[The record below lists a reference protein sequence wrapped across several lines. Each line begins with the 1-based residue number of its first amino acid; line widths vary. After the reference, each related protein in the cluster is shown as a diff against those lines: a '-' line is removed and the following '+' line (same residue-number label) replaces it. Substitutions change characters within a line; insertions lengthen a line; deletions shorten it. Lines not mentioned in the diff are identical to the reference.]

1 MHNLHF
7 GKKCI
12 NFAPAIRESP
22 KAFSPNN
29 FQMLNKA
36 IMYAKLA
43 WVYAKG
49 MCGLR
54 RRVYDLQF
62 VYVPEDKLWYI
73 DMPWPGDRYN
83 LAMVAGSNHLLTFL
97 DYKGE
102 RRVRVLVKPSKNVRP
117 ELESEGYFM
126 CDKQFSSLLGGAT
139 YKVTH
144 LNGFT
149 REIWICPVTLT
160 VLGHY
165 PKYIYIRQINVDG
178 STIDAEVRKNYVE
191 LMNAKFVDMN
201 VSIRLMNVMEKLHIT
216 TLKDLM
222 YATEDDV
229 MREYP
234 LKARE
239 ELYDLVEALDLPWGT
254 KEKREASFNKAAE
267 IDRQWCYALGYAN
280 LEDDLKLWK
289 QAEADYKKD
298 PDQFDDLT
306 MYSETGIP
314 FYQTKYHTYIIPNRN
329 YDNFLDDI
337 SYGDIMDYTDLSLF
351 EIHVLLDARKF
362 VKRRKQT
369 EVRED
374 EKIKMD

>member
-1 MHNLHF
+1 
-7 GKKCI
+7 
-12 NFAPAIRESP
+12 
-22 KAFSPNN
+22 
-29 FQMLNKA
+29 
-36 IMYAKLA
+36 MYAKLA

-62 VYVPEDKLWYI
+62 VYEPADKTWYI

-102 RRVRVLVKPSKNVRP
+102 RQVRVLVMPSKRLRP
-117 ELESEGYFM
+117 ELESEGYFL
-126 CDKQFSSLLGGAT
+126 CDKQFSRLTGGAT
-139 YKVTH
+139 YKVNN
-144 LNGFT
+144 LDGFT

-165 PKYIYIRQINVDG
+165 PKYIYIKQINVDE

-191 LMNAKFVDMN
+191 LMNTKFVDMN
-201 VSIRLMNVMEKLHIT
+201 VTVRLQNVMDKLHIT

-254 KEKREASFNKAAE
+254 KEKRETSFNKAAE
-267 IDRQWCYALGYAN
+267 IDQQWCYALGYAN

-289 QAEADYKKD
+289 QAEADYKND

-306 MYSETGIP
+306 EYSETGIP
-314 FYQTKYHTYIIPNRN
+314 FYKTNSRTYIIPERN

-337 SYGDIMDYTDLSLF
+337 SYSDILDYTDLSLL
-351 EIHVLLDARKF
+351 EIYVLLDSRKF
-362 VKRRKQT
+362 VKRRQQNG
-369 EVRED
+369 EREN
-374 EKIKMD
+374 E